1 MFWLSQQKDLS
12 TGYLFVVTKT
22 KVAGVGSSIVKPE
35 GICQGGN
42 QADASLSNL
51 KDGHQH
57 PQAHPWQC
65 LMYVP
70 GAITSRLMEFTQ
82 SCYLLSGENSS
93 VTQNSIF

>member
-1 MFWLSQQKDLS
+1 M
-12 TGYLFVVTKT
+12 VTKT

-65 LMYVP
+65 LMYLP
-70 GAITSRLMEFTQ
+70 GAIKSRLMEFTQ